1 MRKILLLLF
10 AFASGIGF
18 AQAQTVCTPNPLFA
32 SLGIPGVY
40 PNPLQSSSIDPGQQ
54 GVAYQFVFTM
64 IVPADTTLDLSSVVG
79 FPIPPVTV
87 SVNYQEV
94 TGLTGLPQ
102 GLNYQCDISNC
113 QWVGGQNGCLK
124 LSGIPTE
131 SGTFTVGMTTGYN
144 VNVPAGVPVIG
155 GAPLTVPIPG
165 ISWDYEVTAVGIE
178 DLRSD
183 VFGITQNTP
192 NPFHGSTKIIFNA
205 PKPSSIEMVVFDL
218 SGKQVAQMSQ
228 RATMGINKLEFDGS
242 ELAPGVY
249 IYHLSNGEQ
258 MVSSKMVVQ

>member
-1 MRKILLLLF
+1 MRKILLLF
-10 AFASGIGF
+10 IAFATGIGF

-32 SLGIPGVY
+32 SLGIPGIY
-40 PNPLQSSSIDPGQQ
+40 PNPLQQDFIDPGQQ
-54 GVAYQFVFTM
+54 GVPYQFTFTM
-64 IVPADTTLDLSSVVG
+64 IVPADTTIDLSSFVG

-94 TGLTGLPQ
+94 TGITGLPA
-102 GLNYQCDISNC
+102 GLNYQCDLSNC

-124 LSGIPTE
+124 I
-131 SGTFTVGMTTGYN
+131 SGTPSQGGSFVVGLTTGYN

-155 GAPLTVPIPG
+155 GAPLTIPIPG
-165 ISWDYEVTAVGIE
+165 ANYDYEVTAVGIE
-178 DLRSD
+178 DLTSD
-183 VFGITQNTP
+183 VFGLTQNTP

-205 PKPSSIEMVVFDL
+205 PKPSTIDMSVFDL
-218 SGKQVAQMSQ
+218 SGKQVAQLSH
-228 RATMGINKLEFDGS
+228 RASMGINELEFDGS

-249 IYHLSNGEQ
+249 IYHLSNGEK